1 MLNLTVFPPDLEKQ
15 ASGYISSDA
24 MRAKIAL
31 TFDKT
36 AYVSQGFK
44 QAPRERFFQNG
55 SRINRPVLGD

>member
-15 ASGYISSDA
+15 ASGYISGDA

-44 QAPRERFFQNG
+44 QAPRIR
-55 SRINRPVLGD
+55 VLCNMDRMLLQWRLA